1 MFNRCF
7 SHGRMAGYVRLFAR
21 FYAGFG
27 FMPILAFRKMRG
39 GRPGVADRMER
50 SGQLRR
56 RRGCFLIICGK
67 NLF

>member
-27 FMPILAFRKMRG
+27 FYAHFGFPENAGRPARG
-39 GRPGVADRMER
+39 G
-50 SGQLRR
+50 
-56 RRGCFLIICGK
+56 
-67 NLF
+67 